1 MNRILFKR
9 FLVFLTVILTVA
21 VMTFAFTACS
31 FATTDGG
38 KDNTSIVTDD
48 DKDNTGEVTDDGNG
62 DVDAGGNEGGN
73 DEGGADGDE
82 TTPDE
87 PENPIDPDDPENPI
101 DPDDP
106 ENPIDPDD
114 PEKPIDPEDPEQPVD
129 PDDPENPVDPENPDE
144 NEPQDI
150 TEVDEI
156 DEINKFGDEAIKI
169 LNNKYLD
176 GIALKLIGKGSTAE
190 DIESAEWL
198 ITKSNGNTIKE
209 LQVKAYYYS
218 GNTKLFKVGKVT
230 LNQDYRVSEILNGKA
245 TNVSYS
251 TAYAGPLASEKQIS
265 ENKEL
270 GNLVIN
276 IVNNAEDTKTQN
288 EGDIWCSIDSIVDP
302 LNGKQYRTIT
312 VYQIIENCVYKY
324 KLKAEAPTVDVDQI
338 MQNIKDGKTIG
349 TPTCTTEY
357 TFEGQKIEQETSNN
371 ALNAQYN
378 SYSLFN
384 DFDDEYVFE

>member
-31 FATTDGG
+31 FAITDGG
-38 KDNTSIVTDD
+38 KDNTSNVTDD

-82 TTPDE
+82 TTPEE
-87 PENPIDPDDPENPI
+87 PENPE
-101 DPDDP
+101 
-106 ENPIDPDD
+106 E
-114 PEKPIDPEDPEQPVD
+114 PV
-129 PDDPENPVDPENPDE
+129 EPVDPEEPEPEPEPTPEPEPDPSD
-144 NEPQDI
+144 EPQDI

-169 LNNKYLD
+169 LNDNYLD
-176 GIALKLIGKGSTAE
+176 GIALKLIGKGATGE
-190 DIESAEWL
+190 DIDSAEWL
-198 ITKSNGNTIKE
+198 ITNSNGNTISE
-209 LQVKAYYYS
+209 LQVKVYYFS
-218 GNTKLFKVGKVT
+218 GTTKLFKVGKVT
-230 LNQDYRVSEILNGKA
+230 FNEDYSVSDILSGNA

-276 IVNNAEDTKTQN
+276 KVNGTNTETQN
-288 EGDIWCSIDSIVDP
+288 QGDIWCSIDSIVDP

-312 VYQIIENCVYKY
+312 VYQITENY
-324 KLKAEAPTVDVDQI
+324 
-338 MQNIKDGKTIG
+338 
-349 TPTCTTEY
+349 
-357 TFEGQKIEQETSNN
+357 F
-371 ALNAQYN
+371 
-378 SYSLFN
+378 
-384 DFDDEYVFE
+384 

>member
-31 FATTDGG
+31 FGATDGG
-38 KDNTSIVTDD
+38 KDNTSDVTDD

-73 DEGGADGDE
+73 EEGGADGDE
-82 TTPDE
+82 TTPEE

-106 ENPIDPDD
+106 T
-114 PEKPIDPEDPEQPVD
+114 KPDPEDPTKPD
-129 PDDPENPVDPENPDE
+129 PDPEPEPDPDPENPDLENPDE

-169 LNNKYLD
+169 LKDNYLD
-176 GIALKLIGKGSTAE
+176 GIALKVIGKGMTAE
-190 DIESAEWL
+190 NIDSAEWL

-209 LQVKAYYYS
+209 LQVKVYYYS
-218 GNTKLFKVGKVT
+218 GDIKLFKVGKVEF
-230 LNQDYRVSEILNGKA
+230 NEDYNVSEILSGKA
-245 TNVSYS
+245 QNVTYS
-251 TAYAGPLASEKQIS
+251 KIYQGPQIS
-265 ENKEL
+265 KENIEANKKL

-288 EGDIWCSIDSIVDP
+288 EGDIWCSIGSPTPSGGI
-302 LNGKQYRTIT
+302 YYSTIT
-312 VYQIIENCVYKY
+312 VYQITDNQVQKY
-324 KLKAEAPTVDVDQI
+324 KLVAEAPTVKPEDI
-338 MQNIKDGKTIG
+338 MAKIKAGNYTEKS
-349 TPTCTTEY
+349 CTTEY
-357 TFEGQKIEQETSNN
+357 TFEGQKIEQETSSSS
-371 ALNAQYN
+371 LNTQYN

>member
-21 VMTFAFTACS
+21 VMTFALTACS

-38 KDNTSIVTDD
+38 KDNTSNVTDD

-62 DVDAGGNEGGN
+62 DVDAGGNEEGN

-87 PENPIDPDDPENPI
+87 PEN
-101 DPDDP
+101 
-106 ENPIDPDD
+106 
-114 PEKPIDPEDPEQPVD
+114 PIDPEDPEQPVD

-190 DIESAEWL
+190 DIDTAEWL
-198 ITKSNGNTIKE
+198 ITNSNGNTIKE

-230 LNQDYRVSEILNGKA
+230 LNQDYSVSEILNGKA

-276 IVNNAEDTKTQN
+276 TVNGTNTKTQN

-312 VYQIIENCVYKY
+312 VYQITENCVYKY

-349 TPTCTTEY
+349 TPTCETMY
-357 TFEGQKIEQETSNN
+357 TFTGIVIE
-371 ALNAQYN
+371 
-378 SYSLFN
+378 
-384 DFDDEYVFE
+384 